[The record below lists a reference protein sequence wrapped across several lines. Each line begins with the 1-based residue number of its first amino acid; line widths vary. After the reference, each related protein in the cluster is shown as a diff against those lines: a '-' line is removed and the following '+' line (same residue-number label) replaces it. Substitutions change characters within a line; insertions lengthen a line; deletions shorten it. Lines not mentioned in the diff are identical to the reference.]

1 MLCIGSRTV
10 AHIQTDR
17 TAVIGE
23 FYGVVQDVDQ
33 NLPDAD
39 RLRHDI
45 GIFHR
50 FTVYLKV
57 QAPVQKGTVYD
68 LNCTI
73 RNDGDIRRN
82 RGEYHLSAFDT
93 AQIQY
98 IIQQGQQMIR
108 AVLDFFQAVVDF
120 GYRIL
125 MQRDIRKADDGI
137 HRGTDIVG
145 HIGKKDTFCFAGG
158 LRLLCKGGHFFC
170 FLLGGK
176 L

>member
-1 MLCIGSRTV
+1 
-10 AHIQTDR
+10 
-17 TAVIGE
+17 
-23 FYGVVQDVDQ
+23 
-33 NLPDAD
+33 
-39 RLRHDI
+39 
-45 GIFHR
+45 
-50 FTVYLKV
+50 
-57 QAPVQKGTVYD
+57 
-68 LNCTI
+68 
-73 RNDGDIRRN
+73 
-82 RGEYHLSAFDT
+82 
-93 AQIQY
+93 
-98 IIQQGQQMIR
+98 MIR

-137 HRGTDIVG
+137 HRSTDIVG